1 MVKIRVVMMF
11 VLTAWDQSRDQDQ
24 SNDILNTFQIV
35 IDRESLSFLKS
46 SMTPWAQQD
55 STVFHCWC
63 AKAANA
69 SSACERARSSL

>member
-46 SMTPWAQQD
+46 GMTPWQAEIALLNSRKQKQ
-55 STVFHCWC
+55 
-63 AKAANA
+63 
-69 SSACERARSSL
+69 

>member
-46 SMTPWAQQD
+46 SMTP
-55 STVFHCWC
+55 
-63 AKAANA
+63 
-69 SSACERARSSL
+69 